1 MTWGGL
7 RMPVDGEDRS
17 PGVLR
22 VDAETA
28 IILREAYHKIESLYR
43 ASHYGLFDYVRA
55 VAGKITSVDTF
66 YVGFLHGSNRVRY
79 PYGYDSG
86 QYDDPA
92 SHIYGPN
99 GQTAWLLRQR
109 QTYRFAY
116 DNGAVLQAGVPAGDV
131 SRRSEDAVTVPMFR
145 PGRAGGPDELFG
157 MMSMHSYRPNS
168 YDDNA
173 VRAFEWLAGMTARV
187 LTREAEDREALRLLP
202 AGAES
207 PNVLTSDSVMEYL
220 SNRIAILRALA
231 HEAMAST
238 DVADPAHDSLGKL
251 IREAEQTQ
259 SELIEMMLDAD
270 DGPERRFALLTPTQ
284 QSVALL
290 LAEDPGNTRIATEL
304 GISVNTVKSHLRTI
318 LSKYELASRGEV
330 AADVR
335 RYLAR

>member
-1 MTWGGL
+1 M
-7 RMPVDGEDRS
+7 
-17 PGVLR
+17 LR

-28 IILREAYHKIESLYR
+28 IILREAYYKIETLYR

-55 VAGKITSVDTF
+55 VAAKIARVDTF
-66 YVGFLHGSNRVRY
+66 FVGFLHGSDRVRY
-79 PYGYDSG
+79 PYGYERG

-99 GQTAWLLRQR
+99 GQTAWLLNHR

-116 DNGAVLQAGVPAGDV
+116 DNGAVLQAGVPCGDV
-131 SRRSEDAVTVPMFR
+131 DRRSEDAVTVPMFR
-145 PGRAGGPDELFG
+145 PGRGGAPDQLFG
-157 MMSMHSYRPNS
+157 MMSMQSYEPNS

-187 LTREAEDREALRLLP
+187 LTREAEDREALQLLP
-202 AGAES
+202 AGVES

-220 SNRIAILRALA
+220 SGRIAVLRTLA
-231 HEAMAST
+231 NEAVAST
-238 DVADPAHDSLGKL
+238 APDDPLRDLLTKL
-251 IREAEQTQ
+251 IKEAEQTQ

-270 DGPERRFALLTPTQ
+270 DGPEHRFALLTPTQ

-290 LAEDPGNTRIATEL
+290 LVEDAGNTRIADEL
-304 GISVNTVKSHLRTI
+304 GISVNTVKSHLSTI
-318 LSKYELASRGEV
+318 LGKYGLASRSEV

>member
-1 MTWGGL
+1 M
-7 RMPVDGEDRS
+7 RSDEAGE
-17 PGVLR
+17 VLR

-28 IILREAYHKIESLYR
+28 IILREAYYKIETLYR
-43 ASHYGLFDYVRA
+43 ATHYGLYDYVRG
-55 VAGKITSVDTF
+55 VAGKIAPVDTF

-79 PYGYDSG
+79 PYGYESG
-86 QYDDPA
+86 EYDDPA

-99 GQTAWLLRQR
+99 GLTAWLLRQR

-116 DNGAVLQAGVPAGDV
+116 DNGAVLDAGIPCGDV

-145 PGRAGGPDELFG
+145 PGQDGAPDRLFG
-157 MMSMHSYRPNS
+157 MMSMQSYRPNS

-202 AGAES
+202 AGSES

-220 SNRIAILRALA
+220 SSRIAVLRMLAQEATAL
-231 HEAMAST
+231 T
-238 DVADPAHDSLGKL
+238 DPNDPARDPLGTL
-251 IREAEQTQ
+251 IKEAEQTQ

-270 DGPERRFALLTPTQ
+270 DGPEQRFALLTPTQ

-290 LAEDPGNTRIATEL
+290 LVEDVGNTRIATEL
-304 GISVNTVKSHLRTI
+304 GITVNTVKSHLRTI
-318 LSKYELASRGEV
+318 LSKYGMANRNQV
-330 AADVR
+330 AADVS